1 VPCTLR
7 QDRRRNNSA
16 LQALV
21 KDDVI
26 VQSEMK
32 QEEDMVTASE
42 REIAFLSASELVDA
56 YRRKT
61 LSPVEVTKTVLARLE
76 RLEPK
81 INAFVLLARDSA
93 LAEADAMA
101 LPLLFSKKGT
111 TAAPRRLIRHV
122 HFAARQRISDLRNS
136 QAGCFQ
142 QFVLKI
148 FYSDTPFKTRK
159 GASSQ
164 SHRTPI

>member
-1 VPCTLR
+1 
-7 QDRRRNNSA
+7 
-16 LQALV
+16 V

-26 VQSEMK
+26 VQSETK

-101 LPLLFSKKGT
+101 LPLLFSKRGL
-111 TAAPRRLIRHV
+111 RRHP
-122 HFAARQRISDLRNS
+122 
-136 QAGCFQ
+136 AG
-142 QFVLKI
+142 
-148 FYSDTPFKTRK
+148 
-159 GASSQ
+159 
-164 SHRTPI
+164 